1 MYLAKEN
8 ENNHLLREMDKMRHN
23 NKELNEQLVAGN
35 TELNDLRLL
44 IGVDQQNQS
53 MQKKIEHMNNDANML
68 K

>member
-8 ENNHLLREMDKMRHN
+8 ENNHLLRDMDKMRHN